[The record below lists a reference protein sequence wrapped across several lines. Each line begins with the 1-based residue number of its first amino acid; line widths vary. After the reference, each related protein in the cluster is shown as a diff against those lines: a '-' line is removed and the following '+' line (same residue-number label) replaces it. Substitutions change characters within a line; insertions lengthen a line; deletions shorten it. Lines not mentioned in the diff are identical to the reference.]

1 MINTTKYRLLQ
12 RKDFFVILLKFNFC
26 MEEMDDATRLI
37 ISFQQYLVCNR
48 YLFLFKNFTVIIGSM
63 TNVSIIQ

>member
-1 MINTTKYRLLQ
+1 MTNITKYRLLE
-12 RKDFFVILLKFNFC
+12 RKHFFVVLLKFNFF